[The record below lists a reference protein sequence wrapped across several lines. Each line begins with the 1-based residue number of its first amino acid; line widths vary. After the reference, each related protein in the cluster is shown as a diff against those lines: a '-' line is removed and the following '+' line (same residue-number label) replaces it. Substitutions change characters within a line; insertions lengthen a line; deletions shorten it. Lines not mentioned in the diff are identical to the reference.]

1 MRKKL
6 IFIKYLLFITPILSV
21 NYVLAEVQI
30 STDVIDVKY
39 PLINDNISSGKTL
52 NKDQISHGAIDSS
65 DAGSLLN
72 YFVGTNNISNAG
84 ASGMPVIHGLADD
97 RIKVRVDGMDL
108 ISGCASH
115 SNSPFSYIDINNISE
130 LKVFAG
136 ITPVSMGGDSIGGTV
151 IVNSKAPEYSK
162 SSEIIKKGSLRSFYR
177 SNSQAL
183 GTNINAV
190 IATDRLSFKY
200 SGNYTDAKNY
210 SSADNFKEGATPV
223 GRDWINGAEAGSS
236 AYKISNH
243 LFGLGFKKGSSELNL
258 KVSIQHSPY
267 QGLINQRMDMT
278 GNDSSSFNLKYS
290 DKYNWGDIEAR
301 TYIESTDHA
310 MNFGSDKRYWYS
322 NNAPGNPMDSEGIN
336 LGFTVKADINL
347 DENNTLTVGSEVQ
360 RYRLDDL
367 WAASGSGSMSPDT
380 FVNINNGSRDR
391 YDIYGELTHS
401 WEPDLLTSVGLRY
414 GEVRMN
420 AGEVHGYAD
429 VNTYGGMANNQRANS
444 DTFNASDRTK
454 TNHNWDLTAL
464 AEYVIS
470 PTLTSELG
478 YAIKNR
484 SPNLYERY
492 TWSTWTMAANMNNSY
507 GDGNGYVG
515 NINLAPEKAH
525 TIAWSTD
532 WHDPKKE
539 SYQVKFNPYFTYVD
553 DYIDAVSCA
562 EVGKSCMSRS
572 DGFSTLSLDNQSA
585 RIFGFDISAYKNL
598 GYYNYFGDLRVT
610 SSLTYVRGRNNDTHD
625 NLYRIMPLN
634 LKATL
639 EQSLGAWNNRLELM
653 LVKEKGRTSAIRNEN
668 QTPGYNLVNIASD
681 YSYKN
686 VMLNLSLANVFDR
699 RYSDPLGGTYL
710 GQGSTMMTGVK
721 NGTAVPGMG
730 RSFNVGVLYNF

>member
-1 MRKKL
+1 MPRKL
-6 IFIKYLLFITPILSV
+6 SCIEYLLFIVSIISA
-21 NYVLAEVQI
+21 NYALAEVQI
-30 STDVIDVKY
+30 STDVIDVQY
-39 PLINDNISSGKTL
+39 PLIDDNISSGKTL
-52 NKDQISHGAIDSS
+52 NKNQIFHGVIDSS

-72 YFVGTNNISNAG
+72 YFVGTDNVSNAG
-84 ASGMPVIHGLADD
+84 ASGIPVIHGLADD

-115 SNSPFSYIDINNISE
+115 SNSPFSYIDINNIGE

-151 IVNSKAPEYSK
+151 IVDSKAPEYSK

-177 SNSQAL
+177 SNSQAF
-183 GTNINAV
+183 GTNMNTF
-190 IATDRLSFKY
+190 IATDRFSFKY

-210 SSADNFKEGATPV
+210 SSADDFKVGATIA
-223 GRDWINGAEAGSS
+223 GRDWIDAAEAGSS

-243 LFGLGFKKGSSELNL
+243 IFDLGLKKGSSELNL

-278 GNDSSSFNLKYS
+278 GNDSRSFNLKYS
-290 DKYNWGDIEAR
+290 DKFNWGDVEAR

-310 MNFGSDKRYWYS
+310 MNFGSDKQYWYP
-322 NNAPGNPMDSEGIN
+322 NNAPGNPMDSEGLN

-347 DENNTLTVGSEVQ
+347 DEDNILTVGSEFQ

-367 WAASGSGSMSPDT
+367 WAASGSGSMSPNT
-380 FVNINNGSRDR
+380 FVNINDGSRDR

-401 WEPDLLTSVGLRY
+401 WEADLLTSVGLRY
-414 GEVRMN
+414 GMVKMN

-429 VNTYGGMANNQRANS
+429 VNTYGGMTNNQKANS
-444 DTFNASDRTK
+444 DTFNDNDRTK

-464 AEYVIS
+464 VEYIIS
-470 PTLTSELG
+470 PIHTSELG

-515 NINLAPEKAH
+515 NINLSPEKAH

-532 WHDPKKE
+532 WHDLKKE
-539 SYQVKFNPYFTYVD
+539 NYQVKFNPYYTYVE
-553 DYIDAVSCA
+553 DYIDAVKCD

-598 GYYNYFGDLRVT
+598 GYYNYFGDLSVT
-610 SSLTYVRGRNNDTHD
+610 SSLAYVRGKNNDTHD

-634 LKATL
+634 LRVSV
-639 EQSLGAWNNRLELM
+639 EQSLGAWDNRLEVM
-653 LVKEKGRTSAIRNEN
+653 LVKEKGRTSDIRNEN
-668 QTPGYNLVNIASD
+668 QTSGYSLVNIASD

-686 VMLNLSLANVFDR
+686 IILNLSIKNFFDR
-699 RYSDPLGGTYL
+699 SYSDPLGGTYL
-710 GQGSTMMTGVK
+710 GQGSTMMTSVK